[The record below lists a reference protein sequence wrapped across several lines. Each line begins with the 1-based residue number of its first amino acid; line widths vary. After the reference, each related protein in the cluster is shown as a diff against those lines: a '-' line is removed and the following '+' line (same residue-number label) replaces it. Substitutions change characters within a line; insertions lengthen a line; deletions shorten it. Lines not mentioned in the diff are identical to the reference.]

1 MRGSQKI
8 MHIYKQFLEAV
19 RDVVDGLIAGG
30 DLPQGL
36 LLHAI
41 TVEPT
46 KDATHG
52 DMATNAA
59 MVLAKPAG
67 KNPREI
73 AAKIAES
80 LKVHPQ
86 IAKVDIAGP
95 GFINLTLKPEIW
107 GDVITAIHAQGTAY
121 GDSDL
126 GAGEKVNIEF
136 VSANPTGPMHIGHA
150 RGGVYG
156 DALAGLLE
164 KVGYHITREFYI
176 NDAGSQVDTLARSAH
191 LRYREALGE
200 SITIPEGY
208 YPGEYL
214 IPVGQALKE
223 KFGDAL
229 IHAPEA
235 EWFPK
240 VRTFAMDAMLE
251 LIREDLALMGIH
263 HDVFTSELA
272 IRERGDVDAAY
283 AVLESKGLIYQGVLE
298 PPKGKLPDDWE
309 ARDQTLFRSTQF
321 GDDVDRPLKKSDG
334 SWTYFAPDIAYHYD
348 KLKRGYKKMILELG
362 VDHAGYQKRL
372 KSAVSALSNDE
383 ADITI
388 ILHQLVNLM
397 ENGEPVKMSKR
408 SGNFLTTRDVVERV
422 GKDVLRFIM
431 LTRKN
436 TEKIDFDF
444 AKVKEQTKDNPVF
457 YVQYA
462 HARANSVLRNAAV
475 ENFFPS
481 INNQPLTTNHELAL
495 LRKLAEWPRAVEQ
508 AAIAHEPHRIAY
520 YLYDLAAQFHGLWA
534 LVKFIVPEDKALTEA
549 RLAMVKAVAIVVASG
564 LKIFGVTPVESM

>member
-1 MRGSQKI
+1 
-8 MHIYKQFLEAV
+8 MHLFKQFH
-19 RDVVDGLIAGG
+19 DVVLAAVQQL
-30 DLPQGL
+30 DLPPGL
-36 LLHAI
+36 PVSAI
-41 TVEPT
+41 NIEPT
-46 KDATHG
+46 KDAAHG

-67 KNPREI
+67 KNPCEI
-73 AAKIAES
+73 ATKIAAE
-80 LKVHPQ
+80 LQKHPQ

-107 GDVITAIHAQGTAY
+107 PEVITGILKEGIHY
-121 GDSDL
+121 GDSSL
-126 GAGEKVNIEF
+126 GNGEKVNVEY

-156 DALAGLLE
+156 DALARLLQ
-164 KVGYHITREFYI
+164 KVGYAITKEFYI
-176 NDAGSQVDTLARSAH
+176 NDAGGQVDTLARSAY

-200 SITIPEGY
+200 TITIPEGY

-214 IPVGQALKE
+214 LPVGQLLKE
-223 KFGDAL
+223 KFGDKYKT
-229 IHAPEA
+229 APES
-235 EWFPK
+235 EWFP
-240 VRTFAMDAMLE
+240 VFRPIAMDAMLE
-251 LIREDLALMGIH
+251 LIREDLKALGIV

-272 IRERGDVDAAY
+272 LRNRGDVEASYKA
-283 AVLESKGLIYQGVLE
+283 LEAKGLIYQGMLE
-298 PPKGKLPDDWE
+298 APKGKLPDDWE
-309 ARDQTLFRSTQF
+309 AREQTLFKSTQF

-362 VDHAGYQKRL
+362 ADHGGYQKRL
-372 KSAVSALSNDE
+372 KAAVAALSNNE
-383 ADITI
+383 AELTI

-408 SGNFLTTRDVVERV
+408 AGNFLTTRDVVERV
-422 GKDVLRFIM
+422 GKDVARFLM

-436 TEKIDFDF
+436 TEAIDFDF

-462 HARANSVLRNAAV
+462 HARAHSVLRNAAAEGFV
-475 ENFFPS
+475 PGKAS
-481 INNQPLTTNHELAL
+481 TAQNHPAELAL
-495 LRKLAEWPRAVEQ
+495 IRKLAEWPRIVEQ
-508 AAIAHEPHRIAY
+508 AALAHEPHRIAY
-520 YLYDLAAQFHGLWA
+520 YLYELAAQFHGLWA
-534 LVKFIVPEDKALTEA
+534 LVKFILPEDKDLTQA

-564 LKIFGVTPVESM
+564 LDVFGVQPVESM

>member
-1 MRGSQKI
+1 

-19 RDVVDGLIAGG
+19 RDVVDGLIASG

-36 LLHAI
+36 PLHAI

-73 AAKIAES
+73 ATKIAES
-80 LKVHPQ
+80 LKAHPQ

-107 GDVITAIHAQGTAY
+107 GEVIAAIHKQGTAY

-164 KVGYHITREFYI
+164 KVGYNITREFYI

-200 SITIPEGY
+200 TITIPEGY

-214 IPVGQALKE
+214 IPVGLALKE

-229 IHAPEA
+229 KNPPEV

-283 AVLESKGLIYQGVLE
+283 AVLEAKGLIYQGVLE

-309 ARDQTLFRSTQF
+309 AREQTLFRSTQF

-372 KSAVSALSNDE
+372 KSAVAALSDDE

-436 TEKIDFDF
+436 TETIDFDF

-475 ENFFPS
+475 ESFFPS
-481 INNQPLTTNHELAL
+481 TNHKSQITNHELAII
-495 LRKLAEWPRAVEQ
+495 RKLAEWPRAVEQ

-564 LKIFGVTPVESM
+564 LKIFGVQPVESM